1 MCIVISK
8 VNHRSVNVNMKFR
21 IVNSDMWNFKLYIK
35 FQTCKIEIQ
44 FLNSELNSKLVVN
57 KLIKT

>member
-8 VNHRSVNVNMKFR
+8 VKNRSVNVNMKFR

-35 FQTCKIEIQ
+35 FQTCKIEI
-44 FLNSELNSKLVVN
+44 
-57 KLIKT
+57 